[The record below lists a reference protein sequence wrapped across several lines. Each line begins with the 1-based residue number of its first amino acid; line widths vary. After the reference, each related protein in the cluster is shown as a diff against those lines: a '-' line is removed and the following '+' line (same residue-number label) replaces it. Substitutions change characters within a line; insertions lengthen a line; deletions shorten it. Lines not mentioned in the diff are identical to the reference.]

1 MARGIVFSTE
11 RLRTLFEPRSIALVG
26 ASEKSSWS
34 FLIHVGLSEGGFNGR
49 VYYIN
54 PRNPTVH
61 GQPAVARLRDIEE
74 PVDLCYIMAGT
85 DGVLHVVHGTM
96 PRASN

>member
-1 MARGIVFSTE
+1 MARGIVYSTE

-26 ASEKSSWS
+26 ASEKSTWS
-34 FLIHVGLSEGGFNGR
+34 LMIHVGLTQGGFAGK

-61 GQPAVARLRDIEE
+61 GQPTVGSPQRDRR
-74 PVDLCYIMAGT
+74 AGRS
-85 DGVLHVVHGTM
+85 VLYHGGRRRGAAGY
-96 PRASN
+96 PGYD